1 MPAGARIDL
10 GELNKMVETCR
21 VEDIKTNC
29 GKQFTSIMLAQNI
42 CSKYTRKRI
51 AEFEQRLSLE
61 AIYTDEECSLADG
74 VTQTPTDFKDKMVK
88 INTKKEDVLQLF
100 TGRK

>member
-1 MPAGARIDL
+1 M

-21 VEDIKTNC
+21 VEDIKSNC
-29 GKQFTSIMLAQNI
+29 GNQFTSIMLAQNI

-61 AIYTDEECSLADG
+61 AIYKDEECSLADG

-88 INTKKEDVLQLF
+88 INTKKEDVFKLF
-100 TGRK
+100 TGIIRNTIRI